1 MTKYKKVTTDS
12 KGKLRFKKQ
21 NNRNKSKLI
30 FVIGFAVVGSA
41 TILATFAAQVQA
53 SCNSYNLKQWTTD
66 TYQNKLQ
73 NTYNSACS
81 SFKNW
86 NNVLRPDVK
95 ISAVSGTTPIEII
108 QSNALAGA
116 IASVKVG
123 SKEYIAS
130 GGHGA
135 AFQWNFHADPTL
147 KVGTECFNPT
157 EAGTEADDITNQW
170 YSTYPIDKTRLWNV
184 TPYHGP
190 STTAILSWPSTW
202 SRKQLN
208 SLTQKNTSITTR
220 LSMYKPQGYTGAGCE
235 DTPADF
241 PKRVPYN
248 VSGQSNDTRT
258 LSPFILKK
266 SVMMDSL
273 GKGYEN
279 VFRVDGD
286 LTIEPDAFMAGRNR
300 YNAILIAYLQEE
312 FTSLS
317 YADLANRTILPV
329 TTTAQVQEQ
338 KLNRAPIL
346 STADNSYAMGLYVPK
361 DFCEASGSAT
371 YYLEVANPTDPAK
384 LSERRRTIQVSY
396 YETLATPEAGV
407 KRKYS
412 TYWVVG
418 NKQYVADTLYK
429 LYAKDQASTLPRCN

>member
-1 MTKYKKVTTDS
+1 MSKNKKIPTVAR
-12 KGKLRFKKQ
+12 GKLKFKKK
-21 NNRNKSKLI
+21 NNRNKNRLI
-30 FVIGFAVVGSA
+30 FGVIFAVAGTLTV
-41 TILATFAAQVQA
+41 LATFAAPVLA
-53 SCNSYNLKQWTTD
+53 TCKSYNLKQWTTNASE
-66 TYQNKLQ
+66 NKLQ
-73 NTYNSACS
+73 NTYDPACS

-95 ISAVSGTTPIEII
+95 ISALSGTTPIEII

-190 STTAILSWPSTW
+190 STTAILTWPSVWNGNKVNT
-202 SRKQLN
+202 
-208 SLTQKNTSITTR
+208 LTQKNTSITTR
-220 LSMYKPQGYTGAGCE
+220 LSMYKPQGYTGVRCE
-235 DTPADF
+235 STPADF
-241 PKRVPYN
+241 PKRIPYN
-248 VSGQSNDTRT
+248 VSGQTNDTRT

-266 SVMMDSL
+266 SVIMDSL

-279 VFRVDGD
+279 VFRIDGD

-300 YNAILIAYLQEE
+300 YNAVLIAYLQEE

-317 YADLANRTILPV
+317 YADLVNRTILPV
-329 TTTAQVQEQ
+329 SASAEVQEQ
-338 KLNRAPIL
+338 KLNKAPII
-346 STADNSYAMGLYVPK
+346 STADSSYAFGLYAPK
-361 DFCEASGSAT
+361 TLCDAGSSAT
-371 YYLEVANPTDPAK
+371 YYVEVANPTDPKK
-384 LSERRRTIQVSY
+384 LSERRRTIQVTY
-396 YETLATPEAGV
+396 YEPLTNPEAGL
-407 KRKYS
+407 KRKYTS
-412 TYWVVG
+412 YWVVG

-429 LYAKDQASTLPRCN
+429 LYAKDQASTLPSCN